1 MDELM
6 NIPLLENLEVAEIDN
21 ENFRVPRAPHNPFLE
36 LSEANFIKNFRL
48 SKNLCLFLIETL
60 LLLLLLLLLFI

>member
-21 ENFRVPRAPHNPFLE
+21 ENVRVPRTPHNPFHTD
-36 LSEANFIKNFRL
+36 LSTFKQEF
-48 SKNLCLFLIETL
+48 
-60 LLLLLLLLLFI
+60 